1 MNMMLEG
8 LLGVVVLL
16 AVIFFLR
23 MPVGFAMAAVGFT
36 GLVHVMG
43 LPAALGLTG
52 SEIWETFS
60 SYGLTVIP
68 LFVLMGQVCFYSGV
82 NQRLYR
88 TAYCWLGSI
97 RGGMAMATVMASA
110 GFAAISGSNSATAAT
125 MSTVALPEM
134 KKYGY
139 SPVLSSGA
147 VAAGSTLGVVIPPS
161 VVFIIYG
168 LQTGT
173 SIAKLFLSGVVPGL
187 FLLSSFLVIIHL
199 VSRLHPTWGPAGPG
213 VTWAEKIASLTGS
226 LEMAALFA
234 LVMGGLAFGVFTPS
248 EAGAAGAGL
257 AILMNTATRKLSL
270 KGLWIAVMDTIRVS
284 CMILVIIMGAV
295 IFGRF
300 LAVTRLPFDMADW
313 VAGLELPGFG
323 VMLIISLIYLLGGMI
338 MDALA
343 LLLITLPIFFPL
355 AMTLGYDPVWF
366 GAYICVLTTM
376 GAITPPVGI
385 SSYVVAAMSPG
396 LTLSEVFR
404 GGNYFLLGFLAC
416 LAMMLIFPEF
426 VLWLSGHAN

>member
-8 LLGVVVLL
+8 VGGIGLLMAVLFL
-16 AVIFFLR
+16 LR
-23 MPVGFAMAAVGFT
+23 MPVGFAMAAVGFA
-36 GLVHVMG
+36 GLWHVMG
-43 LPAALGLTG
+43 LPAALGLAG
-52 SEIWETFS
+52 NEIWENFS

-68 LFVLMGQVCFYSGV
+68 LFVLMGQICFYSGV

-97 RGGMAMATVMASA
+97 RGGMAMATVMACA
-110 GFAAISGSNSATAAT
+110 GFSAISGSNSATAAT

-139 SPVLSSGA
+139 SPILSTGA

-173 SIAKLFLSGVVPGL
+173 SISSLFLSGVVPGL
-187 FLLSSFLVIIHL
+187 LLVTLFLLIIAWMC
-199 VSRLHPTWGPAGPG
+199 RLHPSWGPAGPG
-213 VTWAEKIASLTGS
+213 VTWRERLASLSGS
-226 LEMAALFA
+226 AEMLVLFA
-234 LVMGGLAFGVFTPS
+234 LVMGGMAFGLFTPS

-257 AILMNTATRKLSL
+257 SILLNAATGKLGP
-270 KGLWIAVMDTIRVS
+270 KGLWVAVMDTLRVS
-284 CMILVIIMGAV
+284 CMIFVIIMGAV

-300 LAVTRLPFDMADW
+300 LAVTRLPFDVADT
-313 VAGLELPGFG
+313 VGHLNMPGWG
-323 VMLIISLIYLLGGMI
+323 VMIVISVIYLLGGMI

-355 AMTLGYDPVWF
+355 AQALGFDPVWF
-366 GAYICVLTTM
+366 GAFICVLTTM
-376 GAITPPVGI
+376 GAISPPVGI
-385 SSYVVAAMSPG
+385 ASYVVAAMSPG
-396 LTLSEVFR
+396 VSLAEVFR
-404 GGNYFLLGFLAC
+404 GGNWFLLGFAVC
-416 LAMMLIFPEF
+416 LALMLMFPGI
-426 VLWLSGHAN
+426 VLWLPGLAA